1 MVHNTC
7 KRGGSDRICI
17 VHSRVSVFPPAPQTV
32 HQPPINS
39 GQMVKPELWMK
50 SEALPWCWRCGP
62 QPGGSAPASGC
73 TVRSAASSGPCTSRP
88 CSTLGRIA
96 REWSRPAWW
105 LWTQQRWL
113 SFPAKAQEIV
123 LQEAV
128 SRGSVPVISRCMELS
143 MGSGRDRKLK
153 GSKRALMCPHVL
165 HFTWD
170 LSWPWKRSTTME
182 RFLRRWFSHAC
193 GGGHTNTRRR
203 RRLQQDPCGRRR
215 WAAAA
220 RAAR

>member
-1 MVHNTC
+1 MSKLVRTEPS
-7 KRGGSDRICI
+7 RSSDGNPSC
-17 VHSRVSVFPPAPQTV
+17 TV
-32 HQPPINS
+32 HYPPMNPD
-39 GQMVKPELWMK
+39 GRMVKPELWMK

-62 QPGGSAPASGC
+62 QPGGSAPASNC

-88 CSTLGRIA
+88 CSTLGRNA
-96 REWSRPAWW
+96 REWSHPAWW
-105 LWTQQRWL
+105 LWTQGRNNTARL
-113 SFPAKAQEIV
+113 SFLNKTPEIV
-123 LQEAV
+123 FQESV
-128 SRGSVPVISRCMELS
+128 NRDSVPVISRCIELS

-193 GGGHTNTRRR
+193 NGRNTNTGRR
-203 RRLQQDPCGRRR
+203 RRLQRDPRGRRR

-220 RAAR
+220 RADR

>member
-1 MVHNTC
+1 MLEVWTSA
-7 KRGGSDRICI
+7 RRICSGFRL
-17 VHSRVSVFPPAPQTV
+17 HSSLSCFFRPVYFSSMFNLRPYRTGVVPSSLMTVDATPQQ
-32 HQPPINS
+32 H
-39 GQMVKPELWMK
+39 
-50 SEALPWCWRCGP
+50 
-62 QPGGSAPASGC
+62 
-73 TVRSAASSGPCTSRP
+73 
-88 CSTLGRIA
+88 
-96 REWSRPAWW
+96 
-105 LWTQQRWL
+105 RWL

-128 SRGSVPVISRCMELS
+128 SRDSVPVISRCMELS

-220 RAAR
+220 QAAR

>member
-1 MVHNTC
+1 MDLSQEDLLRLQAAQFAQLLLQARVLLVH
-7 KRGGSDRICI
+7 
-17 VHSRVSVFPPAPQTV
+17 VQPQAVS
-32 HQPPINS
+32 H
-39 GQMVKPELWMK
+39 G
-50 SEALPWCWRCGP
+50 
-62 QPGGSAPASGC
+62 
-73 TVRSAASSGPCTSRP
+73 SGPVQLDDC
-88 CSTLGRIA
+88 GRNTA
-96 REWSRPAWW
+96 ATPLVE
-105 LWTQQRWL
+105 
-113 SFPAKAQEIV
+113 FPAKAQEIV

-128 SRGSVPVISRCMELS
+128 SRDSVPVISRCMELS